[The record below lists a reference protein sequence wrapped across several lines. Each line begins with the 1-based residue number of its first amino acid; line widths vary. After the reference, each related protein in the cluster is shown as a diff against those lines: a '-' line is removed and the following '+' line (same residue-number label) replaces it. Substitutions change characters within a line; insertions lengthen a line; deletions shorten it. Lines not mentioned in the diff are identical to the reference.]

1 MRARLRFVRSRTFFV
16 VISFGCLPTDEL
28 MKVDIV
34 RCGPSAN
41 ESERKAIK
49 HLKSR
54 LIGAAGDERWILL
67 TNLMFSATQRHQAD
81 EIDIVAIGPP
91 GVRVIEVKHWTARW
105 VKQCPQ
111 LVEKEAHRVTMK
123 ARRIGTTL
131 RKRTPNL
138 GHVEGVFLTTEDKS
152 KAKGLEVS
160 PVAGAPFH
168 TLSNWKKA
176 VGLELPPTLSAHEI
190 RLLADALAPEGGLAV
205 GGALKRIADYG
216 ALELQSPADQ
226 RFHRIYR
233 ATHRSRR
240 DRVLLH
246 LYDLS
251 AGDGPKANERARRE
265 FDALHRLQH
274 HRWALRIVD
283 SFQDAPGYAGE
294 IHFFTT
300 ALPGAP
306 SLERRASDDSWCFRR
321 RLEFARNAIRALLE
335 FHDAGDG
342 DEPML
347 HRNLSPRTIL
357 VRHDD
362 SPVLTGLGHAR
373 IPAEVTLGATRLPD
387 SDDEFLAPEVQA
399 QGFGAADRRSDIYSL
414 CASLGLLFN
423 GAADSQTAETAASLA
438 QGMVQRPAAR
448 STLKKLDASLSKL
461 LGEPPTEP
469 PPEPPPARFWSEDQ
483 EVRFRNRDYRIVSRL
498 GSGGVGT
505 AFKVVSLAPET
516 KAELGAYVA
525 KAVSDAENGKQVLTA
540 YQRAHP
546 YLRHSGLSTIFD
558 VTDRWSDRSF
568 VALMTW
574 IEGEPLSEYA
584 GLLTMYAEDLGLDSV
599 EQLAVRWLREACDSL
614 GVLHRNGLVHGDIS
628 PANLIVSDNRIVITD
643 YDCVSLVGERAAAP
657 GTIAYCSPSW
667 LAETPATP
675 ADDFYALAASFFSV
689 LFDREPFLFGGDRAK
704 ERGLNWEGLD
714 RSGLL
719 EDFLGRATDPN
730 PKNRFVNAE
739 EALTALLIPK
749 KKQPR
754 EEPKKLT
761 DNRIPWIEA
770 LLRAYPGSPRGNDE
784 TRGLDSDFAARTYVP
799 TNLEETLHQDIR
811 ARGVQLVVLSGN
823 AGDGKTAL
831 LQHLA
836 GRLGLGEHRSADR
849 IIEARMDDGLTVR
862 VNLDGSAAWKE
873 RSADELLDAFLE
885 PFRDGPSEQD
895 LVHLLAINDG
905 RLLEWIE
912 GGEETTLTKSLGA
925 LMDGDPA
932 PDANHIRFVDLN
944 RRSLVGHVSPGFPE
958 LATDFLDSLLDR
970 LYGGEKAAQIW
981 APCGSCRARP
991 HCEIW
996 RAARL
1001 FGPDNLATTD
1011 RPPPERRRRA
1021 RDRLIEA
1028 LQAVHLRGEA
1038 QITMRE
1044 LRATLVHVLFGVHF
1058 CTDYHAGGGAAEAP
1072 VPYFE
1077 RAFSPTS
1084 PRRQG
1089 EVLRE
1094 LARLDPALE
1103 SHPQIDRRLLY
1114 PRQADGPEIA
1124 SVITE
1129 PDPDAA
1135 RRRAF
1140 FEWTDADIE
1149 DAAGDP
1155 DALPLAG
1162 GRHLRHF
1169 RRLVSAPE
1177 GREDRALTER
1187 LCQGISRL
1195 EALPRKALRSGRVPL
1210 RIVGRTP
1217 TETVFWVEKELADFR
1232 LAPPEG
1238 GRAPGLDHLP
1248 REAVLSYRGEEL
1260 PLGAEL
1266 FSILLDLSEGY
1277 QLGAVSTDDVFAQL
1291 AVFVQRI
1298 TRQDERRLFAWT
1310 PMDEEA
1316 VHELEIRLDQP
1327 ETGPVQRLE
1336 MRRSGN
1342 RDSD

>member
-1 MRARLRFVRSRTFFV
+1 
-16 VISFGCLPTDEL
+16 

-34 RCGPSAN
+34 PCGPPVN
-41 ESERKAIK
+41 ESEQKAIE

-54 LIGAAGDERWILL
+54 LIGAAGDGHWILL
-67 TNLMFSATQRHQAD
+67 TNLMSSATHRRQAD

-91 GVRVIEVKHWTARW
+91 GVRVIEVKHWTASW
-105 VKQCPQ
+105 VKRNSL
-111 LVEKEAHRVTMK
+111 LVDKEAHGVTMK

-131 RKRTPNL
+131 RKRFPDL
-138 GHVEGVFLTTEDKS
+138 GHVEGAFLTTEDRS
-152 KAKGLEVS
+152 RAKGLERAE
-160 PVAGAPFH
+160 VAGARFH
-168 TLSNWKKA
+168 TLRNWKE
-176 VGLELPPTLSAHEI
+176 VLGLEQPETLSATQVRMI
-190 RLLADALAPEGGLAV
+190 ARSLAPESGLAV
-205 GGALKRIADYG
+205 EGSLKRIADYTG
-216 ALELQSPADQ
+216 LALRSPVAE

-233 ATHRSRR
+233 AIHPSRR
-240 DRVLLH
+240 DRVILH

-251 AGDGPKANERARRE
+251 ASDGPRANERARRE

-274 HRWALRIVD
+274 HSWAPRIVD
-283 SFQDAPGYAGE
+283 SFQDATGYAGE
-294 IHFFTT
+294 ISFFTI
-300 ALPGAP
+300 ADPGAP
-306 SLERRASDDSWCFRR
+306 SVEERASDHSWGVRR
-321 RLEFARNAIRALLE
+321 RLAFARNAIGALAELHE
-335 FHDAGDG
+335 SGAGG
-342 DEPML
+342 EPML
-347 HRNLSPRTIL
+347 HRNLSPATIRG
-357 VRHDD
+357 RHDD
-362 SPVLTGLGHAR
+362 SPVFPGLLHAR
-373 IPAEVTLGATRLPD
+373 IREATPVSTAGETDAEE
-387 SDDEFLAPEVQA
+387 SCLAPEVRA
-399 QGFGAADRRSDIYSL
+399 QGRGAADRRSDVYSL
-414 CASLGLLFN
+414 CASLARLFEGAGDPESSAAAEALLP
-423 GAADSQTAETAASLA
+423 GVRKQPET
-438 QGMVQRPAAR
+438 R
-448 STLKKLDASLSKL
+448 SALDELKASLSRL
-461 LGEPPTEP
+461 LGEPVEEP
-469 PPEPPPARFWSEDQ
+469 RPAPPPARFWSEDQ

-505 AFKVVSLAPET
+505 AFKVVGLEPKT
-516 KAELGAYVA
+516 KAELGAYVG
-525 KAVSDAENGKQVLTA
+525 KVVGDAETGRRVLSA
-540 YQRAHP
+540 YDRARP
-546 YLRHSGLSTIFD
+546 YLGETGLSTIFE
-558 VTDRWSDRSF
+558 TAEQWSDRSF

-584 GLLTMYAEDLGLDSV
+584 GLLHLHAQDLGIASGEL
-599 EQLAVRWLREACDSL
+599 LAIRWLLEACEAL
-614 GVLHRNGLVHGDIS
+614 GVLHENGLVHGDIS
-628 PANLIVSDNRIVITD
+628 PGNLIVSDDRIVVTD
-643 YDCVSLVGERAAAP
+643 YDCVGPVGEQALAP
-657 GTIAYCSPSW
+657 GTVEYCSPSY
-667 LAETPATP
+667 LEGLPAEP
-675 ADDFYALAASFFSV
+675 ADDLYALASSFFQI
-689 LFDREPFLFGGDRAK
+689 LFEREPFQFGGERAK

-714 RSGLL
+714 RSGF
-719 EDFLGRATDPN
+719 ETVGAFLDRATHPDPTR
-730 PKNRFVNAE
+730 RFRTVVDARAALKSPEAKEPDERQGDASGPAAE
-739 EALTALLIPK
+739 PME
-749 KKQPR
+749 
-754 EEPKKLT
+754 LT

-799 TNLEETLHQDIR
+799 TDLEESLHQDIG
-811 ARGVQLVVLSGN
+811 ARRVQLVVLSGN

-873 RSADELLDAFLE
+873 RSADQLLDDILAPFL
-885 PFRDGPSEQD
+885 DGPSERD

-912 GGEETTLTKSLGA
+912 DRDETALTGALRA

-944 RRSLVGHVSPGFPE
+944 RRSLVGHVSPGSPE
-958 LATDFLDSLLDR
+958 PATDFLDRLLDR
-970 LYGGEKAAQIW
+970 LYGGEEVAQIS
-981 APCGSCRARP
+981 APCRSCRARQR
-991 HCEIW
+991 CEIW

-1001 FGPDNLATTD
+1001 FGPDDLAAAD
-1011 RPPPERRRRA
+1011 RPPPDRRRHA

-1058 CTDYHAGGGAAEAP
+1058 CTDYHAGGAAAEAP

-1103 SHPQIDRRLLY
+1103 SHPRIDRRLVY
-1114 PRQADGPEIA
+1114 PRSANGPEIPR
-1124 SVITE
+1124 VITK
-1129 PDPDAA
+1129 PDLDAA

-1140 FEWTDADIE
+1140 FEWTPADLE
-1149 DAAGDP
+1149 DAADDP

-1162 GRHLRHF
+1162 GRHLRDF
-1169 RRLVSAPE
+1169 RRLVAAVEAPE
-1177 GREDRALTER
+1177 GLTTR
-1187 LCQGISRL
+1187 VCQGISRL
-1195 EALPRKALRSGRVPL
+1195 EALPPQALRSGRVPL

-1232 LAPPEG
+1232 LAPPTEEP
-1238 GRAPGLDHLP
+1238 APGLDRLP
-1248 REAVLSYRGEEL
+1248 REAVLTYRGERL

-1298 TRQDERRLFAWT
+1298 TREDERRLFAWT
-1310 PMDEEA
+1310 PMDEG
-1316 VHELEIRLDQP
+1316 VIHELEIRLD
-1327 ETGPVQRLE
+1327 GPVQRLE
-1336 MRRSGN
+1336 LRRSGK